1 MCHGMLYCNV
11 LYVNNK
17 KLFFCSLKKMMSYL
31 TILVDILEVLVE
43 RVYNM
48 WERYYKSFKWH
59 ITKGSDGS
67 SN

>member
-1 MCHGMLYCNV
+1 
-11 LYVNNK
+11 
-17 KLFFCSLKKMMSYL
+17 MMSYL